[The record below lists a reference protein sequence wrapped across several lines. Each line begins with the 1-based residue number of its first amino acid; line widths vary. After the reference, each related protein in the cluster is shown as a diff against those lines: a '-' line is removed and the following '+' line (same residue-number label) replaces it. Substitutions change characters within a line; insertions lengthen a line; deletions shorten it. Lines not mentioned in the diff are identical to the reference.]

1 MTGNLLFVDQF
12 AYFGGAQKVL
22 LETLNSLDRSQFR
35 CHVALNGPGPFREA
49 LLKMGVQVADL
60 PLGNY
65 NSSRK
70 TFSDVLRF
78 GIRTLLCVLYL
89 ARYAR
94 SWKCDLFYANGPRTF
109 VAAALAGCLL
119 RKRVIWHLHNV
130 LTNEAEIRLLL
141 FFSPWVSKIILCSHA
156 AAAPLLAGI
165 PQLKSKIRVLYNPH
179 PDWDWVPPADHG
191 PRSREEHDAGDSKF
205 RFGILGRITPFK
217 GQKEYLNAA
226 ASIVDQAPEA
236 QFFVIGSPVQG
247 DTAGIAYQAELEEQ
261 VRNTTLESRTF
272 FLPYQTNIRECIE
285 NLDGVIN
292 ASTGPEALP
301 QSLIEAMFLSK
312 PVIAPAQGGPLE
324 MIDDSVTGLLYGPN
338 DYGALARKMLVLLRS
353 PELVRQLGLR
363 ARAKAIEQFS
373 RTRFQRVIMDE
384 IASCLGET

>member
-22 LETLNSLDRSQFR
+22 LETLNSLDPSQFR

-70 TFSDVLRF
+70 TLSDVLRF
-78 GIRTLLCVLYL
+78 GIRTLFCTWYL

-94 SWKCDLFYANGPRTF
+94 RWRCDLFYANGPRTF

-130 LTNEAEIRLLL
+130 LTNKAEIRLLL
-141 FFSPWVSKIILCSHA
+141 FFSSLVSKIVVCSHA

-165 PQLKSKIRVLYNPH
+165 PQLKAKIRVLYNPH
-179 PDWDWVPPADHG
+179 PDWDWAPPADHG
-191 PRSREEHDAGDSKF
+191 PRSREEHDPGVSKF

-217 GQKEYLNAA
+217 GQKEYLKAA
-226 ASIVDQAPEA
+226 ASIVDQAPET

-247 DTAGIAYQAELEEQ
+247 DTAGITYQAELEEQ
-261 VRNTTLESRTF
+261 VRNTTLENRTF
-272 FLPYQTNIRECIE
+272 FLPYQANIRGCIE
-285 NLDGVIN
+285 NLDAVIN
-292 ASTGPEALP
+292 ASAGPEALP

-324 MIDDSVTGLLYGPN
+324 MVEDSMTGLLYRPN
-338 DYGALARKMLVLLRS
+338 DEAALARKMLDLLQS
-353 PELVRQLGLR
+353 PELVMQLGLR
-363 ARAKAIEQFS
+363 ARSNAIEQFS
-373 RTRFQRVIMDE
+373 RARYQHVITE
-384 IASCLGET
+384 ELARTLGEP